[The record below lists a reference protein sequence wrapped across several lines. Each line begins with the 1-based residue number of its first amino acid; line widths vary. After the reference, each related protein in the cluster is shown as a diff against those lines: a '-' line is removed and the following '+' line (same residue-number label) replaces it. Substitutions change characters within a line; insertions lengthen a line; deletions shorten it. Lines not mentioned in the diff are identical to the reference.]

1 MGTTIPSPLPSLSL
15 TPDEADR
22 VDAMQRAE
30 FWGAVLAADCAVPLD
45 RSLRDMTVEL
55 VTMLGSPDRTERE
68 DLAAPILTTWLRG
81 GVYDDLLAAFGDG
94 IGDGLLYRLG
104 DDGTDSVFR
113 RSWSARILAAAVRR
127 DNEATLLLPDSVL
140 RWGDRGIAWFVDER
154 DLRGFVDA
162 ARGEAQ
168 AIGHGAELLAAL
180 SMSRH
185 LNSGMRG
192 VLLDAVAERLLTPTE
207 QRLDTAPIDRLAYAT
222 MALLHGGG
230 FEADGL
236 TNWLGRF
243 DRVLSQ
249 QRSAPRD
256 RPPAARVG
264 NAIGYL
270 RALHLQLL
278 LGVRGLAARD
288 DEAHFDGDV
297 PLRRP
302 LLTSLEDLLRDLQD
316 YYRPRQVETAESWLA
331 DEAAARDALGLR
343 RRLRP
348 RDSRG
353 NGLLDLAGND
363 YLGLSRHSEVET
375 GAVRAARNYGAG
387 STGSRLVTGTT
398 DIHAR
403 LERELADFV
412 GVPAAL
418 VFSSGYLA
426 NLGAVTALTGPGAL
440 VVSDARNHASLVDA
454 CRLSRARVGRR
465 PARRCRGRCRRA
477 RGRTE
482 PRALVVTDGVFSV
495 DGDVAPLR
503 ELADVVHA
511 HDGVLLVDDAHGL
524 GVVGPL
530 GQGSAHSAE
539 LPPPRRRRGHRDAVE
554 VARRSGR
561 RRAGQPGHHRASRR
575 HGADVHLRHG
585 PRPAERGGGARS
597 PARAAP
603 EPERVGAVRRNAT
616 HLAELARAAGLD
628 APTPAA
634 AVIPV
639 RIGSP
644 TAAVRAAGICEEH
657 GVRVGC
663 FRPPSIPD
671 DVSRLRVTARADLSD
686 DDLARAARAFGAVAA
701 AL

>member
-1 MGTTIPSPLPSLSL
+1 
-15 TPDEADR
+15 
-22 VDAMQRAE
+22 
-30 FWGAVLAADCAVPLD
+30 
-45 RSLRDMTVEL
+45 
-55 VTMLGSPDRTERE
+55 
-68 DLAAPILTTWLRG
+68 
-81 GVYDDLLAAFGDG
+81 
-94 IGDGLLYRLG
+94 
-104 DDGTDSVFR
+104 
-113 RSWSARILAAAVRR
+113 
-127 DNEATLLLPDSVL
+127 
-140 RWGDRGIAWFVDER
+140 
-154 DLRGFVDA
+154 
-162 ARGEAQ
+162 
-168 AIGHGAELLAAL
+168 
-180 SMSRH
+180 MSRH

-222 MALLHGGG
+222 MALLHAGG

-264 NAIGYL
+264 NTIGYL

-454 CRLSRARVGRR
+454 CRLSRARVVVVPHGEVE
-465 PARRCRGRCRRA
+465 AVA
-477 RGRTE
+477 AALSGRTE

-511 HDGVLLVDDAHGL
+511 QDGVLLVDDAHG
-524 GVVGPL
+524 
-530 GQGSAHSAE
+530 SASSARSGRARRI
-539 LPPPRRRRGHRDAVE
+539 PPSSSPTTTSWSPRRCRSRSAVRAASCWPARRPSSISSTRRGHSSSTPASRPRAWV
-554 VARRSGR
+554 RRSR
-561 RRAGQPGHHRASRR
+561 PYTYSAESRN
-575 HGADVHLRHG
+575 GWEPSAAT
-585 PRPAERGGGARS
+585 RPTWPSS
-597 PARAAP
+597 PARAAS
-603 EPERVGAVRRNAT
+603 T
-616 HLAELARAAGLD
+616 H
-628 APTPAA
+628 
-634 AVIPV
+634 
-639 RIGSP
+639 
-644 TAAVRAAGICEEH
+644 
-657 GVRVGC
+657 
-663 FRPPSIPD
+663 
-671 DVSRLRVTARADLSD
+671 RLRPRRSSPSASGHPLLRCALPGSARSTGYA
-686 DDLARAARAFGAVAA
+686 LAASARRRFRTTSRDCG
-701 AL
+701 

>member
-1 MGTTIPSPLPSLSL
+1 M
-15 TPDEADR
+15 
-22 VDAMQRAE
+22 
-30 FWGAVLAADCAVPLD
+30 
-45 RSLRDMTVEL
+45 
-55 VTMLGSPDRTERE
+55 
-68 DLAAPILTTWLRG
+68 
-81 GVYDDLLAAFGDG
+81 
-94 IGDGLLYRLG
+94 
-104 DDGTDSVFR
+104 
-113 RSWSARILAAAVRR
+113 
-127 DNEATLLLPDSVL
+127 
-140 RWGDRGIAWFVDER
+140 
-154 DLRGFVDA
+154 
-162 ARGEAQ
+162 
-168 AIGHGAELLAAL
+168 
-180 SMSRH
+180 
-185 LNSGMRG
+185 
-192 VLLDAVAERLLTPTE
+192 
-207 QRLDTAPIDRLAYAT
+207 
-222 MALLHGGG
+222 
-230 FEADGL
+230 
-236 TNWLGRF
+236 
-243 DRVLSQ
+243 
-249 QRSAPRD
+249 
-256 RPPAARVG
+256 
-264 NAIGYL
+264 
-270 RALHLQLL
+270 
-278 LGVRGLAARD
+278 
-288 DEAHFDGDV
+288 
-297 PLRRP
+297 
-302 LLTSLEDLLRDLQD
+302 
-316 YYRPRQVETAESWLA
+316 
-331 DEAAARDALGLR
+331 GLR

-426 NLGAVTALTGPGAL
+426 NLGTVTTLTGPDAL

-454 CRLSRARVGRR
+454 CRLSRARVVVVPHGDVG
-465 PARRCRGRCRRA
+465 AVA
-477 RGRTE
+477 AALSGRTE
-482 PRALVVTDGVFSV
+482 ARALVVTDGVFSV

-539 LPPPRRRRGHRDAVE
+539 LLPHDDVVVTATLSKSLGGQGGVVLASQATIEHLVDTARTFIFDTGLAPPSVGAALAALHVLRR
-554 VARRSGR
+554 
-561 RRAGQPGHHRASRR
+561 
-575 HGADVHLRHG
+575 
-585 PRPAERGGGARS
+585 
-597 PARAAP
+597 

-644 TAAVRAAGICEEH
+644 TAAVRAAGICEEQ

>member
-1 MGTTIPSPLPSLSL
+1 MGTTIPTPLPSLSL

-168 AIGHGAELLAAL
+168 AVGHGAELLAAL

-264 NAIGYL
+264 NTIGYL

-316 YYRPRQVETAESWLA
+316 YYRPRQAETAESWLA

-412 GVPAAL
+412 GVPASL

-454 CRLSRARVGRR
+454 CRLSRARVVVVPHGDVE
-465 PARRCRGRCRRA
+465 AVA
-477 RGRTE
+477 AALSGRTE

-539 LPPPRRRRGHRDAVE
+539 LLPHDDVVVTATLSKSLGGQGGVVLASQATIEHLVDTARTFIFDTGLAPPSVGAALAALHVLRR
-554 VARRSGR
+554 
-561 RRAGQPGHHRASRR
+561 
-575 HGADVHLRHG
+575 
-585 PRPAERGGGARS
+585 
-597 PARAAP
+597 

-686 DDLARAARAFGAVAA
+686 DDLGRAARAFGAVAA